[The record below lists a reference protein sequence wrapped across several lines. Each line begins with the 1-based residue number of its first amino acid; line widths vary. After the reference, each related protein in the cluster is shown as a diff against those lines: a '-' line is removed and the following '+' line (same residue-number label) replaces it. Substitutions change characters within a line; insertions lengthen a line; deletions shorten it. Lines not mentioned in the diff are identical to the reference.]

1 MEKDCKKELAL
12 VNIEAIIAAMKK
24 FSNKQFMN
32 PAVSCYEKA
41 ACAQTFCA
49 QAMKKF
55 WLGFY
60 FTNDS

>member
-1 MEKDCKKELAL
+1 MEMDCKKELAL

-41 ACAQTFCA
+41 ACAPATS
-49 QAMKKF
+49 KF
-55 WLGFY
+55 WLGYY